1 MGRFRVIGGDLSE
14 RILGCWRGCWS
25 ACVAS
30 LNAPY
35 VGCFWRNAGGTF
47 ELI

>member
-1 MGRFRVIGGDLSE
+1 MVRFRVIGGDLSD

-30 LNAPY
+30 LNVPTSD
-35 VGCFWRNAGGTF
+35 VFGEILVVLLN
-47 ELI
+47 

>member
-1 MGRFRVIGGDLSE
+1 MGRFRVIGGDLSD
-14 RILGCWRGCWS
+14 RISECWWGCWS
-25 ACVAS
+25 GCVAS